1 MCHDNAICDVEIAL
15 NTGRPK
21 VIGAITVGAASRIC
35 SVGTA
40 CGLTIVVAASRNFKV
55 PGFVNSGVSHYMS
68 IGNVVIDRFD
78 GHEYTA
84 RRITPVGTASRICS
98 VGAASRITSVR
109 TARRISQ
116 IH

>member
-1 MCHDNAICDVEIAL
+1 MCHKNAISDVDSAL
-15 NTGRPK
+15 ITGSPNS
-21 VIGAITVGAASRIC
+21 IGTITVRAAGRTC

-40 CGLTIVVAASRNFKV
+40 CGLTIVGAASRNFKV
-55 PGFVNSGVSHYMS
+55 PVIVKSGVRYYLLV
-68 IGNVVIDRFD
+68 GNVDYGRSD

-98 VGAASRITSVR
+98 VGAASRMTSVR
-109 TARRISQ
+109 TASRISR